1 MSRMKVKVIAV
12 FIFLLLA
19 GYLIYEFI
27 RIDEEIEKL
36 KYENPKLTALMKQR
50 INEARGRPYRIN
62 QIWVPLTKISPYLVE
77 AVIVSEDASFF
88 WHKGID
94 WYEVR
99 EALKRNLQR
108 GGIARGAST
117 ITMQVAKNLFL
128 STSRNPLRKFA
139 EVIIALRMERKLSK
153 KRILE
158 IYLNII
164 ELGDG
169 VFGVESASRKYFGKS
184 ASELTMEESARLAAI
199 IPSPLK
205 YNPNSDAKFVRF
217 RAKLI
222 LNRMIARAE
231 IKEGASN
238 ESRTIE

>member
-1 MSRMKVKVIAV
+1 MKVKVIAV